1 MRIAPHVDF
10 HVEANA
16 VDDETTRVTVNGH
29 EVALVDVRDAGDL
42 ERVARILVNE
52 LIDRIYGP
60 KELA

>member
-1 MRIAPHVDF
+1 MNIAPHVDF

-16 VDDETTRVTVNGH
+16 VDDGTTRVSVNGH
-29 EVALVDVRDAGDL
+29 EIALIDVRDQSEL

-60 KELA
+60 KEPA